1 MLPTASR
8 LRRATVALALAAS
21 VSASAQ
27 NPPTERVYQ
36 LSDSTSEVLSNA
48 YRVAAEA
55 KNYSA
60 AIAAIDGAIAKVADP
75 TGYDMA
81 ILLQIKAQTYLQ
93 NSEFP
98 KAVEPLER
106 CIQLSDAKT
115 PSYFDERV
123 TTELVYYAGAL
134 LMQEGGTSKVPS
146 VAASY
151 FERADR
157 YMSRWITSIKK
168 PTPDAISTYA
178 SLIYTRATQ
187 DPEHPDVEGLKR
199 ALTYVEQALRM
210 STHPKDNLY
219 VLKLVILQQLNR
231 NGEAT
236 EYLELLVRQKPEN
249 RTYWQQLAALY
260 LQQQQDIRAI
270 LAMERAQALGF
281 MKEPKDNFNLI
292 GIHFNIQQYDRAAE
306 LLEVGL
312 KTGTIENEEKNWELL
327 AFSYQQL
334 NRDYAAIDALKR
346 GTKAFPKSGQLEYLI
361 AQNYYSLDK
370 VDEAYP
376 HLLACVEKGGGKEP
390 HRTDLFLAFIA
401 FELKKFDV
409 ALAAAQRAE
418 KTVKGHDEG
427 KRMADAIKATLEER
441 EAKKQ
446 KL

>member
-8 LRRATVALALAAS
+8 LRRATLALVLAAS
-21 VSASAQ
+21 VSVLAQ
-27 NPPTERVYQ
+27 NPPERIYQ
-36 LSDSTSEVLSNA
+36 LADNTSEVLSST

-55 KNYSA
+55 KNYPA
-60 AIAAIDGAIAKVADP
+60 ALVALDGAIAKLTDP

-93 NSEFP
+93 NSEFQ

-115 PSYFDERV
+115 PTYFDERV
-123 TTELVYYAGAL
+123 TTELLYYAGAL
-134 LMQEGGTSKVPS
+134 LMQEGSTSKVPA

-151 FERADR
+151 FDRADR
-157 YMSRWITSIKK
+157 HMSRWIASIKK
-168 PTPDAISTYA
+168 PTADAISTYA

-199 ALTYVEQALRM
+199 ALTFVDQGLRM
-210 STHPKDNLY
+210 ATHPKDNLY

-231 NGEAT
+231 NAEAT

-270 LAMERAQALGF
+270 LTMERAQALGL

-306 LLEVGL
+306 LLEIGL
-312 KTGTIENEEKNWELL
+312 KNGSVENEEKNWELL

-334 NRDYAAIDALKR
+334 NRDMAAIDALKR
-346 GTKAFPKSGQLEYLI
+346 GTKLFPKSGQLEYLI

-376 HLLACVEKGGGKEP
+376 HLLTCVEKGGGKEP
-390 HRTDLFLAFIA
+390 HRCDLFLAFIA

-409 ALAAAQRAE
+409 ALAAAERAA
-418 KTVKGHDEG
+418 KTDKGREEG
-427 KRMADAIKATLEER
+427 KRMADAIKATIEER